1 MEIKSI
7 KRIGFS
13 VLATLVLTSCNCNK
27 KVTETNDND
36 VKVDETKYIGYTKV
50 NLVKNELD
58 GCLWIFE
65 LEEVDEETGLI
76 HLMPVENFP
85 EASAVEGK
93 YYLKYTLVDVMT
105 TCMMGKPIQVD
116 EMLPR
121 K

>member
-1 MEIKSI
+1 MEIKSF
-7 KRIGFS
+7 KRIGTALIA
-13 VLATLVLTSCNCNK
+13 VLFLTSCNCNK
-27 KVTETNDND
+27 KTVTNEDNN
-36 VKVDETKYIGYTKV
+36 VKVDESKYEGYTKV
-50 NLVKNELD
+50 NLIKNELD

-93 YYLKYTLVDVMT
+93 YYLKYSFVEVMT
-105 TCMMGKPIQVD
+105 TCMMGKPIRVE

>member
-7 KRIGFS
+7 KRIGFTI
-13 VLATLVLTSCNCNK
+13 LIAILLGSCNCNK
-27 KVTETNDND
+27 KVTKADSNI
-36 VKVDETKYIGYTKV
+36 KVDETKYIGYTKV

-76 HLMPVENFP
+76 HLIPIENFP

-93 YYLKYTLVDVMT
+93 YYLKYNFIDVMT
-105 TCMMGKPIQVD
+105 TCMMGKPIHVD
-116 EMLPR
+116 EMIPR
-121 K
+121 E